1 MLPRTVN
8 LKMIGTV
15 GVIRFAWTKGL
26 IKEPIHEI
34 NKLRMNGFWISEK
47 IIKQFEKDI
56 EGKMSS

>member
-1 MLPRTVN
+1 
-8 LKMIGTV
+8 MIGTV